1 MKKIVIAGK
10 IILLLAIN
18 YLATFI
24 LALGFV
30 MGLSH
35 RDIFL
40 GAAIGSI
47 SLPALLLQ
55 PWSFFLIP
63 AASGVLWGP
72 LVTTG
77 ITIVLYNL
85 VGRSKF
91 RTPIDLLCSTTR
103 SRIGKICWIS
113 FVVVALSL

>member
-1 MKKIVIAGK
+1 MKKIGGK

-18 YLATFI
+18 YLAAFI
-24 LALGFV
+24 LTLGFV
-30 MGLSH
+30 IGMLH
-35 RDIFL
+35 QDIFL

-55 PWSFFLIP
+55 PWSFFIVP
-63 AASGVLWGP
+63 APSGVLWGP

-77 ITIVLYNL
+77 ITILLYNL

-91 RTPIDLLCSTTR
+91 RTPIDLYQFPKVMLYLINTSV
-103 SRIGKICWIS
+103 IK
-113 FVVVALSL
+113 